1 MKLITQSSSV
11 YLQIERSLIFI
22 FFKSLGDFI
31 RSIYC
36 AVILIKQAMDKQ
48 DEMETLL
55 RDLNA
60 SRPQNKGKKQS
71 KKTVNNA

>member
-1 MKLITQSSSV
+1 MKLITESSFV

-22 FFKSLGDFI
+22 FFKRLGDFI
-31 RSIYC
+31 RSIYY

>member
-1 MKLITQSSSV
+1 MKLITQSSFV

-22 FFKSLGDFI
+22 FFKRLGDFI
-31 RSIYC
+31 RSIYY